1 MNSRSCITIGKHS
14 IHVSFKR
21 IKHLRLSFNRRT
33 HSISLSAPIGID
45 HATILAFLQSRQSW
59 LDKQS
64 SSVPPCITQVSY
76 LDAEQ
81 IMLAGKSY
89 TLRVLENQRCNRIVI
104 EHEQIVLLM
113 VTDMSLRQRT
123 ALFDTWYRI
132 NLALRIEPLIK
143 YWQRIMAVEL
153 STWSIMKMKSRWGSC
168 NTKKRSIR
176 FNLELAKL
184 SDYLLE
190 YVVVHELAHLIE
202 PSHNHIFKSVVESFL
217 PDWKTR
223 KATLRTHIINY

>member
-1 MNSRSCITIGKHS
+1 M
-14 IHVSFKR
+14 
-21 IKHLRLSFNRRT
+21 
-33 HSISLSAPIGID
+33 
-45 HATILAFLQSRQSW
+45 AFLTSRQSW

-64 SSVPPCITQVSY
+64 SSAPPCITQASY

-89 TLRVLENQRCNRIVI
+89 TLRVLENQSCNRIVL

-123 ALFDTWYRI
+123 ALFDAWYRI
-132 NLALRIEPLIK
+132 NLASRIEPLLH
-143 YWQRIMAVEL
+143 YWQRIMAQEI

-168 NTKKRSIR
+168 NTRKRSIL

-184 SDYLLE
+184 SDCLLE

-202 PSHNHIFKSVVESFL
+202 PSHNHVFKSVVEHFL
-217 PDWKTR
+217 PDWKGR
-223 KATLRTHIINY
+223 KAMLRKHIINY